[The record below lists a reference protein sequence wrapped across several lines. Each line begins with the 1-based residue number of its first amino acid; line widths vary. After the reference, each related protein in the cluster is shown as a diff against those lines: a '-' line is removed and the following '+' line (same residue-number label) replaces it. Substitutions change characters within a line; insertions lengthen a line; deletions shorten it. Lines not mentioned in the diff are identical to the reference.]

1 MKHLILT
8 VSILGLFA
16 CGCDTTSVDIQL
28 TSMQC
33 GMCES
38 TIEEGVKALDGV
50 VAFDVDL
57 DKKVGHIEYKAGLV
71 DLSAIEKAISALGYS
86 ANNTQANAA
95 AYEALPGCCKLSGG
109 H

>member
-16 CGCDTTSVDIQL
+16 CGGDTTSVDIQL

-95 AYEALPGCCKLSGG
+95 AYEALAACCKVGGG

>member
-1 MKHLILT
+1 
-8 VSILGLFA
+8 
-16 CGCDTTSVDIQL
+16 
-28 TSMQC
+28 
-33 GMCES
+33 MCES

>member
-16 CGCDTTSVDIQL
+16 CGGDTTSVDIQL

>member
-16 CGCDTTSVDIQL
+16 CGGDTTSVDIQL

-50 VAFDVDL
+50 VAFVVDL

>member
-8 VSILGLFA
+8 LTILGLFA
-16 CGCDTTSVDIQL
+16 CGGDTTTVDIQL

>member
-8 VSILGLFA
+8 VTILGLFA
-16 CGCDTTSVDIQL
+16 CGGDTTTVDIQL

-57 DKKVGHIEYKAGLV
+57 DKKVGHIEYKAGMV

-86 ANNTQANAA
+86 ANNTNADAA

>member
-16 CGCDTTSVDIQL
+16 CGGDTTTVDIQL
-28 TSMQC
+28 NSMQC

-86 ANNTQANAA
+86 ANNTQANTA
-95 AYEALPGCCKLSGG
+95 AYGALPGCCKLSGG

>member
-8 VSILGLFA
+8 ISILGLFA
-16 CGCDTTSVDIQL
+16 CGGDTTSVDIQL

-33 GMCES
+33 SMCES
-38 TIEEGVKALDGV
+38 TIEEGVKSLDGV

-86 ANNTQANAA
+86 ANNTEANAE
-95 AYEALPGCCKLSGG
+95 AYEALAACCKVGGG

>member
-1 MKHLILT
+1 MKHIILI

-16 CGCDTTSVDIQL
+16 CGGDSTTADIQL

-38 TIEEGVKALDGV
+38 TIEDGVKALDGV
-50 VAFDVDL
+50 VAFNVDL
-57 DKKVGHIEYKAGLV
+57 DKKMGHVEYKAGLV

-86 ANNTQANAA
+86 ANNTNADAA
-95 AYEALPGCCKLSGG
+95 AYEALAACCKVGGG

>member
-8 VSILGLFA
+8 VTILGLFA
-16 CGCDTTSVDIQL
+16 CGGDTTSVDIQL

>member
-16 CGCDTTSVDIQL
+16 CGGDTTSVDIQL

-57 DKKVGHIEYKAGLV
+57 DKKVGHIKYKAGLV

>member
-8 VSILGLFA
+8 VTILGLFA
-16 CGCDTTSVDIQL
+16 CGGDTTTVDIQL

-57 DKKVGHIEYKAGLV
+57 DKKVGHIEYKASMV

-86 ANNTQANAA
+86 ANNTNADAA